1 MPRLMKLNLHGNWA
15 GGHVEA
21 WRQDRAN
28 GAVSLDLGHYQRLAR
43 TAERGL
49 FDAVFYASG
58 LALHEEPGR
67 PAVPGLDPVLLATS
81 LAAVTER
88 IGFVATVST
97 TFNEPYVVARTIAS
111 LDHISGGRAGWN
123 VVTTYDENA
132 SRNFG
137 LANLPPKDER
147 YEKAREFVE
156 VILKLWDSWGT
167 AAFVRDHDGK
177 LAIDASD
184 IHPIDH
190 AGRYF
195 KVRGPLQTPRS
206 LQGRPVLF
214 QAGAS
219 EDGKSFAARIADGV
233 FCVALDLDGAKNFYS
248 EMKERVK
255 AAGRNPDHVQILPGT
270 YVYLGSTES
279 EARRIL
285 EEQSATPD
293 ALNQLAIRLSTP
305 VETLSLDETVAPAI
319 LDKAA
324 SNPRSQGHTLSV
336 VNLFRQQKLTVREFL
351 VRQPS
356 RGPHRVLSGTPKQ
369 VADSLATWF
378 LEKAADGFNIGN
390 LSHEGLDLFVDHVV
404 PKLQERGIYRREY
417 TGRTLRENFLSSRS

>member
-1 MPRLMKLNLHGNWA
+1 MPRQMRLNFHGNWA

-21 WRQDRAN
+21 WRQDKPG
-28 GAVSLDLGHYQRLAR
+28 GAVALDLGHYQRLAR

-88 IGFVATVST
+88 IGFLVTVST
-97 TFNEPYVVARTIAS
+97 TFNEPYTVARTISS

-123 VVTTYDENA
+123 IVTTYDENA

-137 LANLPPKDER
+137 LSQLPPKHER
-147 YEKAREFVE
+147 YEKAQEFVE
-156 VILKLWDSWGT
+156 VVLKLWDSWEPST
-167 AAFVRDHDGK
+167 FVRRADGR
-177 LAIDASD
+177 LAIDPSF

-190 AGRYF
+190 DGRHY

-206 LQGRPVLF
+206 RQGRPVLF

-219 EDGKSFAARIADGV
+219 EDGKAFAARVADGV
-233 FCVALDLDGAKNFYS
+233 FCVALDLDGSKNFYS
-248 EMKERVK
+248 EMKARVK
-255 AAGRNPDHVQILPGT
+255 GAGRNPDHVHILPGV

-279 EARRIL
+279 EAQRIL
-285 EEQSATPD
+285 DEQSTTPD
-293 ALNQLAIRLSTP
+293 ALKQLAIRLSTP
-305 VETLSLDETVAPAI
+305 VETLCLDETVAPDI

-324 SNPRSQGHTLSV
+324 ANPRSQGHTLSV

-356 RGPHRVLSGTPKQ
+356 RGPHRVLAGTPEQ
-369 VADSLATWF
+369 VADSLETWF
-378 LEKAADGFNIGN
+378 LERAADGFNIGN
-390 LSHEGLDLFVDHVV
+390 LSHDGLNLFVDHVV
-404 PKLQERGIYRREY
+404 PLLQKRGIYRREY
-417 TGRTLRENFLSSRS
+417 AGNTLRENFLSD